1 MLRVPANTAYS
12 RARQACSLATL
23 SHTHV
28 GRGWLHLQVQSPVLC
43 RDCQPV
49 TCTELGYLSLF
60 VWVAEGPVQAL
71 SWCLPQF
78 WKPCASKKVSGKI
91 CMWHVSKN
99 TSKKSHCYCHQYVN
113 KPAKVSPVVLAMET
127 QSTQNKYPSCPQFAP
142 CPSFKAI
149 SIKKFTQGS
158 PKSLLYEN
166 SEIG

>member
-149 SIKKFTQGS
+149 SIKKFYS
-158 PKSLLYEN
+158 RFP
-166 SEIG
+166 